1 MWIAKFLSRYT
12 NKEITKK
19 EVKRKMKQKKSNF
32 VLQPIKEAW
41 ANGDNPTKLS
51 FFVMGLSNILRK
63 QIVKGILFLGA
74 ELGFLIFM
82 ISSGFAYLSEWI
94 PRSDNIDSVDKIKL
108 LGAKGTTEFINNIET
123 TIPGGNSMIILLR
136 GVAILFL
143 IGLFF
148 IVWRASI
155 KSAYKVQ
162 RLQEKG
168 KTIPNIFDD
177 IQDLFDSQ
185 LHKTLMLLPILGIT
199 IFNLI
204 PLLFMIFI
212 AFTNYD
218 SSHQPPGTQFGWVG
232 LKNFFALLNPS
243 SNFGSTF
250 FHILLWTFIW
260 AIFATFLNY
269 IFGMILA
276 ILINRKGTKY
286 KKFWRTMFVIS
297 IAVPQ
302 FVSLLLIRIMLSEYG
317 PVNSMLNGIFGVTA
331 PFWTNATWAR
341 VTIIIVNL
349 WVGMPY
355 TMLATT
361 GILQNI
367 PSDLYESAK
376 VDGANAA
383 TIFWKITLPYMLFV
397 TTPKLIT
404 DFVGNLNNFNV
415 IYFLTA
421 GEPLSSDY
429 FQAAGKT
436 DLLVTWLYKLTV
448 DKADYSYAAVI
459 GIAVFVIS
467 ATLSLIVYRNT
478 GSYKN
483 EEGFQ

>member
-1 MWIAKFLSRYT
+1 M
-12 NKEITKK
+12 KE
-19 EVKRKMKQKKSNF
+19 KKSNF

-41 ANGDNPTKLS
+41 ANGDTFTKLS
-51 FFVMGLSNILRK
+51 FFIMGLSNILRK
-63 QIVKGILFLGA
+63 QIVKGLLFLGS

-82 ISSGFAYLSEWI
+82 LSAGFAYLSEMFQKTLGNPPTKGFSESGI
-94 PRSDNIDSVDKIKL
+94 PI
-108 LGAKGTTEFINNIET
+108 
-123 TIPGGNSMIILLR
+123 TIAGDNSMIILLR
-136 GVAILFL
+136 AVAILFL
-143 IGLFF
+143 VGLFC
-148 IVWRASI
+148 IVWRTNV

-162 RLQEKG
+162 ELQEMG
-168 KTIPNIFDD
+168 KRIPTVFDD
-177 IQDLFDSQ
+177 IKDLFDSQ
-185 LHKTLMLLPILGIT
+185 LHKTLLMLPIFGII

-204 PLLFMIFI
+204 PIVFMIFI

-218 SSHQPPGTQFGWVG
+218 AAHQPPSKVFSWVG
-232 LKNFFALLNPS
+232 LSNFIALLNPS
-243 SNFGSTF
+243 GKFGSTF
-250 FHILLWTFIW
+250 LNILLWTFIW

-317 PVNSMLNGIFGVTA
+317 PVNSMLNDIFGVTA

-355 TMLATT
+355 TMLVTT

-448 DKADYSYAAVI
+448 DKADYCYAAVI

>member
-1 MWIAKFLSRYT
+1 
-12 NKEITKK
+12 
-19 EVKRKMKQKKSNF
+19 MKQKKSNF
-32 VLQPIKEAW
+32 VFQPIKEAW
-41 ANGDNPTKLS
+41 ANGDMFTKLS
-51 FFVMGLSNILRK
+51 FFILGLSNICRK
-63 QIVKGILFLGA
+63 QIVKGLLFLGS

-82 ISSGFAYLSEWI
+82 INAGVAYLSQFG
-94 PRSDNIDSVDKIKL
+94 S
-108 LGAKGTTEFINNIET
+108 LGTEAQRTEFVDGIEMT
-123 TIPGGNSMIILLR
+123 VDGDNSMIILLR
-136 GVAILFL
+136 CVAILFL
-143 IGLFF
+143 IALFV
-148 IVWRASI
+148 ILWRTNV

-162 RLQEKG
+162 VLQEKG
-168 KTIPNIFDD
+168 KKIPTVFDD
-177 IQDLFDSQ
+177 IKDLFDSQ
-185 LHKTLMLLPILGIT
+185 LHKTLLSLPVLGI
-199 IFNLI
+199 IVFNLI
-204 PLLFMIFI
+204 PLVFMIFI

-218 SSHQPPGTQFGWVG
+218 SKHQPPANLFSWVG
-232 LKNFFALLNPS
+232 LKNFIALLNPS
-243 SNFGSTF
+243 GKFGSTF
-250 FHILLWTFIW
+250 LHILGWTFVW

-269 IFGMILA
+269 IFGMVLA
-276 ILINRKGTKY
+276 IIINRKGTKY

-302 FVSLLLIRIMLSEYG
+302 FVSLLLIRIMFSEYG
-317 PVNSMLNGIFGVTA
+317 PINSFLYDAFKVIA

-355 TMLATT
+355 TMLVTT

-376 VDGANAA
+376 VDGANAT

-421 GEPLSSDY
+421 GEPLDSNY

-448 DKADYSYAAVI
+448 DKTDYCYAAVI
-459 GIAVFVIS
+459 GIAVFIIS
-467 ATLSLIVYRNT
+467 ATLSIIVYRNT

>member
-1 MWIAKFLSRYT
+1 
-12 NKEITKK
+12 
-19 EVKRKMKQKKSNF
+19 MKQKKSNF

-41 ANGDNPTKLS
+41 ANGDTLTKIS
-51 FFVMGLSNILRK
+51 FFIMGIGNMAQK
-63 QIVKGILFLGA
+63 QIVKGLLFLGA

-82 ISSGFAYLSEWI
+82 ITAGLSYLSELI
-94 PRSDNIDSVDKIKL
+94 PRSDNIDPVDKIPL
-108 LGAKGTTEFINNIET
+108 MGAATSTQFINNIEQT
-123 TIPGGNSMIILLR
+123 VFGGNSMIILLR
-136 GVAILFL
+136 SVAILFL
-143 IGLFF
+143 IGLFL
-148 IVWRASI
+148 IVWRANI
-155 KSAYKVQ
+155 KSVYKVQ
-162 RLQEKG
+162 MLEEKG
-168 KTIPNIFDD
+168 KKIPTIFDD
-177 IQDLFDSQ
+177 IKDLFDSQ
-185 LHKTLMLLPILGIT
+185 LHKTLMVIPVLGIT
-199 IFNLI
+199 VFNLI
-204 PLLFMIFI
+204 PLVFMILI

-218 SSHQPPGTQFGWVG
+218 AKHQPPSTQFGWVG
-232 LKNFFALLNPS
+232 LDNFIALLNPTGQ
-243 SNFGSTF
+243 FGSTF
-250 FHILLWTFIW
+250 LNILLWTFIW

-276 ILINRKGTKY
+276 IMINRKGTKF

-317 PVNSMLNGIFGVTA
+317 PVNNMLNDLFGVTA
-331 PFWTNATWAR
+331 PFWTDTTWAR
-341 VTIIIVNL
+341 VTIIIINL

-355 TMLATT
+355 TMLVTT

-367 PSDLYESAK
+367 PSDLYESAR

-415 IYFLTA
+415 IFFLTA
-421 GEPLSSDY
+421 GKPVSSDY

-436 DLLVTWLYKLTV
+436 DLLVTWLYNLTV
-448 DKADYSYAAVI
+448 DKADYCYAAVI

>member
-1 MWIAKFLSRYT
+1 
-12 NKEITKK
+12 
-19 EVKRKMKQKKSNF
+19 MKQKKSNF
-32 VLQPIKEAW
+32 VFAPIKEAW
-41 ANGDNPTKLS
+41 ANGDTPTKVS
-51 FFVMGLSNILRK
+51 FFVMGLSNIARK
-63 QIVKGILFLGA
+63 QIIKGLLFLGA

-82 ISSGFAYLSEWI
+82 LSAGFAYLSEMFH
-94 PRSDNIDSVDKIKL
+94 KT
-108 LGAKGTTEFINNIET
+108 LGSQGQHTEFINNIET
-123 TIPGGNSMIILLR
+123 TIEGDNSMIILLR
-136 GVAILFL
+136 SVAILFL

-148 IVWRASI
+148 IVWRANL

-162 RLQEKG
+162 GYQERG
-168 KTIPNIFDD
+168 KDIPTIFDD
-177 IQDLFDSQ
+177 IKDLFDSE
-185 LHKTLMLLPILGIT
+185 LHKTLMFLPVLGIT

-204 PLLFMIFI
+204 PIVFMIFI

-218 SSHQPPGTQFGWVG
+218 SDHQPPATRFEWVG
-232 LKNFFALLNPS
+232 LENFFALLNPKGE
-243 SNFGSTF
+243 FGYTF
-250 FHILLWTFIW
+250 LHILMWTFVW

-317 PVNSMLNGIFGVTA
+317 PINNLLRDLFDATA
-331 PFWTNATWAR
+331 PFWTDTTWAR

-355 TMLATT
+355 TMLVTT

-448 DKADYSYAAVI
+448 DKSDYSYAAVI

>member
-1 MWIAKFLSRYT
+1 M
-12 NKEITKK
+12 KE
-19 EVKRKMKQKKSNF
+19 KKSNF

-41 ANGDNPTKLS
+41 ANADSPTKLS
-51 FFVMGLSNILRK
+51 FFVMGASNISRK
-63 QIVKGILFLGA
+63 QIVKGLLFLGS

-82 ISSGFAYLSEWI
+82 LSAGFAYLSEMFQTTLGKPATRGLSESGI
-94 PRSDNIDSVDKIKL
+94 PIS
-108 LGAKGTTEFINNIET
+108 
-123 TIPGGNSMIILLR
+123 IPGDNSMIILLR
-136 GVAILFL
+136 SVAILFL
-143 IGLFF
+143 IALFF
-148 IVWRASI
+148 IVWRANI

-162 RLQEKG
+162 QLQEKG
-168 KTIPNIFDD
+168 KNIPTIFDD
-177 IQDLFDSQ
+177 IKDLFDSQ

-199 IFNLI
+199 VFNLI
-204 PLLFMIFI
+204 PIVFMIFI

-218 SSHQPPGTQFGWVG
+218 AAHQPPAKVFSWVG
-232 LKNFFALLNPS
+232 LRNFFALLNPS
-243 SNFGSTF
+243 GKFGSTF
-250 FHILLWTFIW
+250 LNILLWTFIW

-302 FVSLLLIRIMLSEYG
+302 FVSLLLIRIMLSEFG
-317 PVNSMLNGIFGVTA
+317 PVNSMLRDLFEVTA

-367 PSDLYESAK
+367 PSDLYESAR

-429 FQAAGKT
+429 FSAAGKT

-448 DKADYSYAAVI
+448 DKSDYSYAAVI

>member
-1 MWIAKFLSRYT
+1 
-12 NKEITKK
+12 
-19 EVKRKMKQKKSNF
+19 MKQKKSNF
-32 VLQPIKEAW
+32 VFEPIKDAW
-41 ANGDNPTKLS
+41 ANADTPTKLS
-51 FFVMGLSNILRK
+51 FFVMGASNIARK
-63 QIVKGILFLGA
+63 QIVKGLLFLCS
-74 ELGFLIFM
+74 EFGFLIFM
-82 ISSGFAYLSEWI
+82 LSAGFAYLSELFQKTLGQPQHKELSASGI
-94 PRSDNIDSVDKIKL
+94 PI
-108 LGAKGTTEFINNIET
+108 
-123 TIPGGNSMIILLR
+123 TIPGDNSMIILLR
-136 GVAILFL
+136 SVAILFL

-148 IVWRASI
+148 IVWRANV

-162 RLQEKG
+162 QLQEKG
-168 KTIPNIFDD
+168 KSIPTIFDD
-177 IQDLFDSQ
+177 IKDLFDSQ
-185 LHKTLMLLPILGIT
+185 LHKTLMLLPVLGIT
-199 IFNLI
+199 VFNLI
-204 PLLFMIFI
+204 PIVFMIFI

-218 SSHQPPGTQFGWVG
+218 ATHQPPAKVFSWVG
-232 LKNFFALLNPS
+232 FSNFFALLNPS
-243 SNFGSTF
+243 GKFGSTF
-250 FHILLWTFIW
+250 LNILLWTFIW

-302 FVSLLLIRIMLSEYG
+302 FVSLLLVRIMFSEYG
-317 PVNSMLNGIFGVTA
+317 PINSMLRDMFDVTA
-331 PFWTNATWAR
+331 PFWTNPTWAR

-355 TMLATT
+355 TMLITT

-367 PSDLYESAK
+367 PSDLYESAR

-421 GEPLSSDY
+421 GEPVSSDY

-448 DKADYSYAAVI
+448 DKSDYCYAAVI

>member
-1 MWIAKFLSRYT
+1 MST
-12 NKEITKK
+12 NKEANISK
-19 EVKRKMKQKKSNF
+19 EEKRKMKQKKSNF
-32 VLQPIKEAW
+32 VLDPIKDAW
-41 ANGDNPTKLS
+41 RDGDSMTKAS
-51 FFVMGLSNILRK
+51 FFVMGLSNIVRK
-63 QIVKGILFLGA
+63 QIVKGLLFLGA

-82 ISSGFAYLSEWI
+82 ITAGFAYLGQLI
-94 PRSDNIDSVDKIKL
+94 PKAYTV
-108 LGAKGTTEFINNIET
+108 GAGENAKTIVQIGKPKRVELVNNLVQQ
-123 TIPGGNSMIILLR
+123 IPGDDSMIILLR
-136 GVAILFL
+136 GVAILFA
-143 IGLFF
+143 IALFL

-155 KSAYKVQ
+155 KSAHKVQ
-162 RLQEKG
+162 NLYDKG
-168 KTIPNIFDD
+168 RNIPTFFDD
-177 IQDLFDSQ
+177 IKDLFDSQ
-185 LHKTLMLLPILGIT
+185 LHKTLMFLPILGIT
-199 IFNLI
+199 VFNLI
-204 PLLFMIFI
+204 PLVFMILI

-218 SSHQPPGTQFGWVG
+218 ASHQPPNTQFTWVG
-232 LKNFFALLNPS
+232 LKNFGLLLNPTGQ
-243 SNFGSTF
+243 FGSTF
-250 FHILLWTFIW
+250 LNILLWTFIW

-302 FVSLLLIRIMLSEYG
+302 FVSLLLIRIMFSEYG
-317 PVNSMLNGIFGVTA
+317 PVNSMINDLFGTTA
-331 PFWTNATWAR
+331 PFWTNPTWAK

-349 WVGMPY
+349 WIGMPY

-367 PSDLYESAK
+367 PEDLYESAR
-376 VDGANAA
+376 VDGASAA

-415 IYFLTA
+415 IYFLTGGLPA
-421 GEPLSSDY
+421 NADY
-429 FQAAGKT
+429 FQAGST

-448 DKADYSYAAVI
+448 DKSDYSYAAVI